1 MPVTYFIWRYALQVP
16 YSIYLFS
23 RLAQA
28 VKGKRFAMTLN
39 FAALGRF
46 SG

>member
-1 MPVTYFIWRYALQVP
+1 M
-16 YSIYLFS
+16 YLFS

-28 VKGKRFAMTLN
+28 VKGKRFAKELN
-39 FAALGRF
+39 LAALGRF

>member
-1 MPVTYFIWRYALQVP
+1 M
-16 YSIYLFS
+16 YLFS

-39 FAALGRF
+39 FATLGGF